1 MTVTTESGGR
11 QNAFPNETRPYIDE
25 SASYEGY
32 PQNAEK
38 VNGRWAM
45 IGIVALLV
53 HMLPQVKLYQVFSNG
68 SRTPILEIRRED
80 QWSSRNA
87 RFSNRHNQLRSIRS
101 DSTRFL
107 LK

>member
-1 MTVTTESGGR
+1 MLSFLTKFYIYYIIMLRFLIFKFLMTITTESGGR

-45 IGIVALLV
+45 IGFIALLGAYV
-53 HMLPQVKLYQVFSNG
+53 TTGQIIPGIF
-68 SRTPILEIRRED
+68 
-80 QWSSRNA
+80 
-87 RFSNRHNQLRSIRS
+87 
-101 DSTRFL
+101 
-107 LK
+107 

>member
-25 SASYEGY
+25 SVSYEGY

-45 IGIVALLV
+45 IGFVALLGAYAP
-53 HMLPQVKLYQVFSNG
+53 LDKLFQVFSNG
-68 SRTPILEIRRED
+68 YKSSLLEVC
-80 QWSSRNA
+80 
-87 RFSNRHNQLRSIRS
+87 
-101 DSTRFL
+101 
-107 LK
+107 

>member
-38 VNGRWAM
+38 VNGRW
-45 IGIVALLV
+45 G
-53 HMLPQVKLYQVFSNG
+53 HDWFRCT
-68 SRTPILEIRRED
+68 SRCVCDNRTNH
-80 QWSSRNA
+80 SSI
-87 RFSNRHNQLRSIRS
+87 F
-101 DSTRFL
+101 
-107 LK
+107 

>member
-25 SASYEGY
+25 TASYEGY

-45 IGIVALLV
+45 LGLVAAATSDILTG
-53 HMLPQVKLYQVFSNG
+53 HMFFGLF
-68 SRTPILEIRRED
+68 
-80 QWSSRNA
+80 
-87 RFSNRHNQLRSIRS
+87 
-101 DSTRFL
+101 
-107 LK
+107 

>member
-45 IGIVALLV
+45 IGIVALFGAYATTGQNYTRYFLMD
-53 HMLPQVKLYQVFSNG
+53 HAHPYWRYAEKINGRLAMLGLAIGTINYVLFGAIAPGF
-68 SRTPILEIRRED
+68 
-80 QWSSRNA
+80 
-87 RFSNRHNQLRSIRS
+87 F
-101 DSTRFL
+101 
-107 LK
+107 